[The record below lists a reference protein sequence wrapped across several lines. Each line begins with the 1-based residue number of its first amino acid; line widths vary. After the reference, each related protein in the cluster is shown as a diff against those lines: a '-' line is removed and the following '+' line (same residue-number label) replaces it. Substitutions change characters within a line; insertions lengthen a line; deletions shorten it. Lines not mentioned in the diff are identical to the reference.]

1 MPRKARD
8 ERLDTR
14 AARLRL
20 KVRREPYWRTI
31 QEGRAI
37 GYRRLASG
45 KAGTWIA
52 RHYDREHGRRY
63 CALGSAD
70 DLLEADGRDTLTFA
84 QAQDAAAA
92 WFRTLAL
99 GAAAPEPEPE
109 PVRFTVREAV
119 ELYLADYV
127 ARGGKARR
135 YVETTF
141 AAHVLPRLG
150 NRLVADLTA
159 ETIRRWHHAL
169 AAAPARLRSGAGRKR
184 NVREA
189 GTPDAQRARRATANG
204 VLVLLKAALN
214 LAFREG
220 KVPSD
225 AAWRRVRPFQ
235 KVAAARV
242 RYLTDTEALRLVN
255 ACPPDLR
262 ALVSAALL
270 TGCRYAELAALRP
283 GDIDLAAGVLVVR
296 EAKAGKP
303 RSVVLTAE
311 AVALFR
317 GLVAGRPADAPI
329 LTRDD
334 GSLWGK
340 NLAARPLRE
349 ACRAAGIAPAIGF
362 HVLRH
367 THASRLAQ
375 AGVPMA
381 VIAAQLGHSSV
392 KITEAHYAHLSPGYV
407 AETIRAAFGSL
418 GLAGEDQTVVALR
431 G

>member
-1 MPRKARD
+1 MARKVRD
-8 ERLDTR
+8 DRLDTR
-14 AARLRL
+14 TARLRL

-37 GYRRLASG
+37 GYRRLTGG
-45 KAGTWIA
+45 KAGTWVA
-52 RHYDREHGRRY
+52 RHYAPGAGRRY

-70 DLLEADGRDTLTFA
+70 DYMDADGRDTLSFA
-84 QAQDAAAA
+84 QAQDAAVA

-99 GAAAPEPEPE
+99 GPAPEPEPAR
-109 PVRFTVREAV
+109 VTVRQAV
-119 ELYLADYV
+119 DLYLADYA

-169 AAAPARLRSGAGRKR
+169 AAAPARLRSGAGGKR

-189 GTPDAQRARRATANG
+189 ATPDAQRARRATANG

-242 RYLTDTEALRLVN
+242 RYLADAEAVRLVN
-255 ACPPDLR
+255 ACPADLR
-262 ALVSAALL
+262 ALVTAALL

-283 GDIDLAAGVLVVR
+283 GDIDLGAGVLVVR
-296 EAKAGKP
+296 EAKAGRP

-317 GLVAGRPADAPI
+317 PLVAGRDAAVPI
-329 LTRDD
+329 LARAD
-334 GSLWGK
+334 GGGWTKGA
-340 NLAARPLRE
+340 AARPLRE
-349 ACRAAGIAPAIGF
+349 ACRAAGITPGIGF

-392 KITEAHYAHLSPGYV
+392 KITEQHYAHLSPGYV
-407 AETIRAAFGSL
+407 AETIRAAFGTL
-418 GLAGEDQTVVALR
+418 GLPGAGQKVVALR
-431 G
+431 E